1 MLLFIYEY
9 REAIMELDKL
19 NNMELLDLYK
29 EVISFCD
36 FLDKSLETARK
47 ENDEDE

>member
-1 MLLFIYEY
+1 
-9 REAIMELDKL
+9 MELDKID
-19 NNMELLDLYK
+19 NIELLELYK
-29 EVISFCD
+29 EVVSFCD